1 MNATQTPNKRE
12 RQADIIG
19 RALVNRKPVN
29 AVDAGIH
36 YGVWRLSSI
45 ILRLRRRGW
54 PIITERDCRNGL
66 ARYSLPLYWNPN
78 PHDDP
83 TA

>member
-1 MNATQTPNKRE
+1 MTEKIV
-12 RQADIIG
+12 RQGDLIG
-19 RALVNRKPVN
+19 RALLSGKPVDS
-29 AVDAGIH
+29 VTAGTD
-36 YGVWRLSSI
+36 YGIWRLSSI
-45 ILRLRRRGW
+45 IHRLRRKGW
-54 PIITERDCRNGL
+54 PIIAMRDANNGL